1 MKLETVRTIS
11 GGLMKKSL
19 KKAASLFFIGCVA
32 TVFSFAQTASAEG
45 EAEPA
50 KTDVVKLTLDDAIKY
65 ALDNS
70 RTLKSNDIDL
80 EIKARASKYSW
91 NVFLPTVQATGTMSR
106 ATEYSPS
113 NYALYNNVLS
123 PILKLPQASTDFADE
138 EAHWSVI
145 GGVSVGLNL
154 SLAYIQQIRAAKA
167 DYELGKISW
176 EQSNNETIV
185 NIKKLFYGLLVQQE
199 NLKIQETTL
208 ENARQRYNQASTNFR
223 NGAIPRIQMLQAQ
236 VNYEN
241 TKPDV
246 EDAERAVAQQLD
258 TFAFLIGLPV
268 GTNLELEGSI
278 EPVYIEANA
287 DDLLAKYKDESLDIR
302 TMKKTIEKMKMQL
315 SALNLSSYTP
325 ALSLN
330 YAWQP
335 AYLGDAFSFMGDIGK
350 DDMWYDSGAFSVT
363 LAWNLTNMLPFSS
376 NRQSAADLRANIAKL
391 ELTMETLEEN
401 QKIQVR
407 TAVDT
412 LNAAKEQIDSM
423 GRTVEVAQEAY
434 DMSARSY
441 RNGTM
446 ELLDLRDAESSL
458 NQAKLG
464 LLSKKMSYI
473 TALMDLET
481 TLHTTLTK

>member
-1 MKLETVRTIS
+1 
-11 GGLMKKSL
+11 MKKSMKRAITL
-19 KKAASLFFIGCVA
+19 LFIGCVA
-32 TVFSFAQTASAEG
+32 TVFTFAQDAKSETAKNTG
-45 EAEPA
+45 EAAAEVR
-50 KTDVVKLTLDDAIKY
+50 TLTLDDAVKY
-65 ALDNS
+65 ALENS

-80 EIKARASKYSW
+80 EIKARVSKYSW
-91 NVFLPTVQATGTMSR
+91 NVFLPTVQATGTLSR

-113 NYALYNNVLS
+113 TAAMSQLGVTLQQLATGGAYTGTA
-123 PILKLPQASTDFADE
+123 KTDFDNE
-138 EAHWSVI
+138 EDHWSVI

-176 EQSNNETIV
+176 EQSNTETVV

-199 NLKIQETTL
+199 NLKIQKTTL

-241 TKPDV
+241 TKPNV

-335 AYLGDAFSFMGDIGK
+335 VYLGDAFSFAGDIGK

-363 LAWNLTNMLPFSS
+363 LAWNLTNMLPFSA
-376 NRQSAADLRANIAKL
+376 NRQSAADLKANIAKL

-473 TALMDLET
+473 SALLDLET

>member
-1 MKLETVRTIS
+1 
-11 GGLMKKSL
+11 MKKIATL
-19 KKAASLFFIGCVA
+19 ILIGCAAVSF
-32 TVFSFAQTASAEG
+32 TFAQADSSKSAET
-45 EAEPA
+45 AEKDA
-50 KTDVVKLTLDDAIKY
+50 VKLNLDEAVKY
-65 ALDNS
+65 ALENS

-113 NYALYNNVLS
+113 SAATSQLMAS
-123 PILKLPQASTDFADE
+123 ILKTTPKTDFENE
-138 EAHWSVI
+138 EDHWSVV
-145 GGVSVGLNL
+145 GGVSASLNL

-167 DYELGKISW
+167 NYEVGKISW
-176 EQSNNETIV
+176 EQSNNETVV
-185 NIKKLFYGLLVQQE
+185 NIKKLFYGLLLQQE
-199 NLKIQETTL
+199 NLKIQKTTL
-208 ENARQRYNQASTNFR
+208 ENARQRYNQAATNFR
-223 NGAIPRIQMLQAQ
+223 SGSIPKIQMLQAQ

-241 TKPDV
+241 TKPEV
-246 EDAERAVAQQLD
+246 EDAERSFGQQLD

-268 GTNLELEGSI
+268 GTNIELEGSI
-278 EPVYIEANA
+278 EPIYIEVNA

-302 TMKKTIEKMKMQL
+302 SLQGNIDALKMQL
-315 SALNLSSYTP
+315 SALNLASYTP
-325 ALSLN
+325 ALALN
-330 YAWQP
+330 YSWQP
-335 AYLGDAFSFMGDIGK
+335 VYIGGGAFGFAGDIGK
-350 DDMWYDSGAFSVT
+350 DDKWYDSGSFSAT
-363 LAWNLTNMLPFSS
+363 LAWNLTNMLPWSS
-376 NRQSAADLRANIAKL
+376 QRQTAADLKANIAKL
-391 ELTMETLEEN
+391 ELTMETLQEN

-412 LNAAKEQIDSM
+412 LNQAKEQIDSM

-434 DMSARSY
+434 DMSARQY
-441 RNGTM
+441 RNGTV

-473 TALMDLET
+473 SALMDLET

>member
-50 KTDVVKLTLDDAIKY
+50 KTDVVKLTLDDAVKY

-199 NLKIQETTL
+199 NLKIQKTTL

>member
-1 MKLETVRTIS
+1 
-11 GGLMKKSL
+11 MKKI
-19 KKAASLFFIGCVA
+19 ASLILIGFA
-32 TVFSFAQTASAEG
+32 AAALFAQNAGSESEGKKENAE
-45 EAEPA
+45 
-50 KTDVVKLTLDDAIKY
+50 VVKLTLDDAVKY
-65 ALDNS
+65 ALENS

-80 EIKARASKYSW
+80 EIKARASRYSW

-113 NYALYNNVLS
+113 NAGTAAAINGAIAMNHGAES
-123 PILKLPQASTDFADE
+123 KLLPVTTDYDDE
-138 EAHWSVI
+138 ESRWSVV

-167 DYELGKISW
+167 SYEAGKISF
-176 EQSNNETIV
+176 EQTNNETIV
-185 NIKKLFYGLLVQQE
+185 NIKKLFFGILIQQE
-199 NLKIQETTL
+199 NLKIQQATL
-208 ENARQRYNQASTNFR
+208 ENARQRYNQANTNFR

-246 EDAERAVAQQLD
+246 EDAERSFDQQLD
-258 TFAFLIGLPV
+258 TFAFMLGMPV
-268 GTNLELEGSI
+268 GTKLQLEGSI
-278 EPVYIEANA
+278 EPTYIEADA
-287 DDLLAKYKDESLDIR
+287 DDLLAKYGDGSLDILS
-302 TMKKTIEKMKMQL
+302 MKKNIEIMKMQL

-330 YAWQP
+330 YSWQP
-335 AYLGDAFSFMGDIGK
+335 VYMDKAFGFPGDIGK
-350 DDMWYDSGAFSVT
+350 DDKWYDSGSFSAT

-376 NRQSAADLRANIAKL
+376 NRQQAADLRANIAKL
-391 ELTMETLEEN
+391 EITMETLKEN
-401 QKIQVR
+401 QKMQVKK
-407 TAVDT
+407 AVDT
-412 LNAAKEQIDSM
+412 LNAAKQQIDSM
-423 GRTVEVAQEAY
+423 GRTVQVAQEAY

-446 ELLDLRDAESSL
+446 ELLDLRDSESQL

-473 TALMDLET
+473 SALMDLET

>member
-1 MKLETVRTIS
+1 
-11 GGLMKKSL
+11 MKKSL

-70 RTLKSNDIDL
+70 RSLKSNDIDL

-123 PILKLPQASTDFADE
+123 PILNLPQASTDFADE

-199 NLKIQETTL
+199 NLKIQKTTL

>member
-70 RTLKSNDIDL
+70 RSLKSNDIDL

-123 PILKLPQASTDFADE
+123 PILNLPQASTDFADE

-199 NLKIQETTL
+199 NLKIQKTTL

>member
-1 MKLETVRTIS
+1 
-11 GGLMKKSL
+11 MKKSA
-19 KKAASLFFIGCVA
+19 KKLVSLILIGFAATL
-32 TVFSFAQTASAEG
+32 SFAQNSEQKPEEAKSETANEV
-45 EAEPA
+45 
-50 KTDVVKLTLDDAIKY
+50 KKLTLDDAVNY
-65 ALDNS
+65 ALKNS

-91 NVFLPTVQATGTMSR
+91 NVFLPSVTATGTMQR
-106 ATEYSPS
+106 ANEYSPATAAQS
-113 NYALYNNVLS
+113 QLFN
-123 PILKLPQASTDFADE
+123 KLTQGAYPVKTDYDKEEDRWST
-138 EAHWSVI
+138 I
-145 GGVSVGLNL
+145 GGVSASLNL

-167 DYELGKISW
+167 SYEAGKITW

-185 NIKKLFYGLLVQQE
+185 NIKKLFYGILVQQE
-199 NLKIQETTL
+199 NLKIQKNTL
-208 ENARQRYNQASTNFR
+208 ENARQRYNQANTNFR

-246 EDAERAVAQQLD
+246 EDAERSFDQQLD
-258 TFAFLIGLPV
+258 TFAFLLGMPV
-268 GTNLELEGSI
+268 GTKLELEGTV
-278 EPVYIEANA
+278 EPTYIEANA
-287 DDLLAKYKDESLDIR
+287 DELLAKYGNESLDIKS
-302 TMKKTIEKMKMQL
+302 MQKNIDVMKMQL
-315 SALNLSSYTP
+315 SALNLSSFTP
-325 ALSLN
+325 ALSLS

-335 AYLGDAFSFMGDIGK
+335 VYIGDEGAWHFYKDLGK
-350 DDMWYDSGAFSVT
+350 DEKWYDSGSFSAT
-363 LAWNLTNMLPFSS
+363 LAWNITNMLPFSA
-376 NRQSAADLRANIAKL
+376 NRQQAADLKANIAKL
-391 ELTMETLEEN
+391 EITMDTLKEN
-401 QKIQVR
+401 QKMEVKK
-407 TAVDT
+407 AVDT

-473 TALMDLET
+473 SALLDLET

>member
-1 MKLETVRTIS
+1 
-11 GGLMKKSL
+11 MKKIATL
-19 KKAASLFFIGCVA
+19 ILIGCAAVSF
-32 TVFSFAQTASAEG
+32 TFAQADSSKSAET
-45 EAEPA
+45 AEKDA
-50 KTDVVKLTLDDAIKY
+50 VKLNLDEAVKY
-65 ALDNS
+65 ALENS

-113 NYALYNNVLS
+113 SAATSQLMAS
-123 PILKLPQASTDFADE
+123 ILKTTPKTDFENE
-138 EAHWSVI
+138 EDHWSVV
-145 GGVSVGLNL
+145 GGVSASLNL

-167 DYELGKISW
+167 NYEVGKISW
-176 EQSNNETIV
+176 EQSNNETVV
-185 NIKKLFYGLLVQQE
+185 NIKKLFYGLLLQQE
-199 NLKIQETTL
+199 NLKIQKTTL
-208 ENARQRYNQASTNFR
+208 ENARQRYNQAATNFR
-223 NGAIPRIQMLQAQ
+223 SGSIPKIQMLQAQ

-241 TKPDV
+241 TKPEV
-246 EDAERAVAQQLD
+246 EDAERSFGQQLD

-268 GTNLELEGSI
+268 GTNIELEGSI
-278 EPVYIEANA
+278 EPIYIEVNA

-302 TMKKTIEKMKMQL
+302 SLQGNIDALKMQL
-315 SALNLSSYTP
+315 SALNLASYTP
-325 ALSLN
+325 ALALN
-330 YAWQP
+330 YSWQP
-335 AYLGDAFSFMGDIGK
+335 VYIGGGAFGFAGDIGK
-350 DDMWYDSGAFSVT
+350 DDKWYDSGSFSAT
-363 LAWNLTNMLPFSS
+363 LAWNLTNMLPWSS
-376 NRQSAADLRANIAKL
+376 QRQTAADLKANIAKL
-391 ELTMETLEEN
+391 ELTMETLQEN

-412 LNAAKEQIDSM
+412 LNQAKEQIDSM

-473 TALMDLET
+473 SALLDLET

>member
-1 MKLETVRTIS
+1 
-11 GGLMKKSL
+11 MKKLSGL
-19 KKAASLFFIGCVA
+19 VLIGFA
-32 TVFSFAQTASAEG
+32 TCAMAFAQTAESEKKDEAKAEV
-45 EAEPA
+45 
-50 KTDVVKLTLDDAIKY
+50 TKLTLDDAVKY
-65 ALDNS
+65 ALENS

-106 ATEYSPS
+106 KNEYSPS
-113 NYALYNNVLS
+113 TSAILANALS
-123 PILKLPQASTDFADE
+123 GGKTPIPSDFDSE
-138 EAHWSVI
+138 EERWSVI
-145 GGVSVGLNL
+145 GGVSIGLNL
-154 SLAYIQQIRAAKA
+154 SLAYIQQIRASKA
-167 DYELGKISW
+167 AYEVGQISW
-176 EQSNNETIV
+176 EQSQNETV
-185 NIKKLFYGLLVQQE
+185 VSIKKLFYGILVQQE
-199 NLKIQETTL
+199 NLKIQKTTL
-208 ENARQRYNQASTNFR
+208 ENARQRYNQAATNFR

-236 VNYEN
+236 VSYEN

-246 EDAERAVAQQLD
+246 EDAERSFSQQLD
-258 TFAFLIGLPV
+258 TFAFLLGMPV

-278 EPVYIEANA
+278 EPIYIEANA
-287 DDLLAKYKDESLDIR
+287 DELLEKYGAASLDLIS
-302 TMKKTIEKMKMQL
+302 MQKNIDMMKMQL
-315 SALNLSSYTP
+315 SALNLASYTP

-335 AYLGDAFSFMGDIGK
+335 VYTDSAFGFLGDIGK
-350 DDMWYDSGAFSVT
+350 DEKWFDNGTFSAT
-363 LAWNLTNMLPFSS
+363 LAWNLTNMLPFSA
-376 NRQSAADLRANIAKL
+376 NRQQAADLKANIAKL
-391 ELTMETLEEN
+391 EITMETLKEN
-401 QKIQVR
+401 QKMQVKK
-407 TAVDT
+407 AVDT

-423 GRTVEVAQEAY
+423 GRTVTVAQEAY

-473 TALMDLET
+473 SALMDLET

>member
-1 MKLETVRTIS
+1 
-11 GGLMKKSL
+11 MKKITGL
-19 KKAASLFFIGCVA
+19 ILAGFVA
-32 TVFSFAQTASAEG
+32 VSFTFSQNTGTENKNA
-45 EAEPA
+45 AEP
-50 KTDVVKLTLDDAIKY
+50 DVVKLSIDEAVEY
-65 ALDNS
+65 ALKNS

-80 EIKARASKYSW
+80 ELKARASKYSW
-91 NVFLPTVQATGTMSR
+91 NVFLPTVQASGTMSR

-113 NYALYNNVLS
+113 NYATSKAFGGIFSASSDPVLQAAGAKLLNS
-123 PILKLPQASTDFADE
+123 PTDYQNE
-138 EAHWSVI
+138 EDRWSVI

-167 DYELGKISW
+167 NYEVGKISW

-185 NIKKLFYGLLVQQE
+185 NIKKLFYGLLIQQE
-199 NLKIQETTL
+199 NLKIQKTTL
-208 ENARQRYNQASTNFR
+208 ENARQRYNQANTNFS
-223 NGAIPRIQMLQAQ
+223 NGSIPKIQLLQAQ

-241 TKPDV
+241 SKPNV
-246 EDAERAVAQQLD
+246 EDAERSFRQQID

-268 GTNLELEGSI
+268 GTNIELEGSI
-278 EPVYIEANA
+278 EPVFIEANA
-287 DDLLAKYKDESLDIR
+287 DELLEKYKNASLDIQSLQ
-302 TMKKTIEKMKMQL
+302 MNIKALKMQL

-330 YAWQP
+330 YSWQP
-335 AYLGDAFSFMGDIGK
+335 VYMGKAFSFTDDIGN
-350 DDMWYDSGAFSVT
+350 DDKWYDSGSFSAT

-376 NRQSAADLRANIAKL
+376 NRQKAADLKANIAKL
-391 ELTMETLEEN
+391 ELTMETLQEN

-412 LNAAKEQIDSM
+412 LNQAKEQIDSM
-423 GRTVEVAQEAY
+423 KRTLEVAQENY
-434 DMSARSY
+434 DMSARQY

-446 ELLDLRDAESSL
+446 ELLDLRDAENSL
-458 NQAKLG
+458 NQTKLG

-473 TALMDLET
+473 SALMDLET

>member
-1 MKLETVRTIS
+1 
-11 GGLMKKSL
+11 MKKIATL
-19 KKAASLFFIGCVA
+19 ILIGCAAVSF
-32 TVFSFAQTASAEG
+32 TFAQADSSKSAET
-45 EAEPA
+45 AEKDA
-50 KTDVVKLTLDDAIKY
+50 VKLNLDEAVKY
-65 ALDNS
+65 ALENS

-113 NYALYNNVLS
+113 SAATSQLMAS
-123 PILKLPQASTDFADE
+123 ILKTTPKTDFENE
-138 EAHWSVI
+138 EDHWSVV
-145 GGVSVGLNL
+145 GGVSASLNL

-167 DYELGKISW
+167 NYEVGKISW
-176 EQSNNETIV
+176 EQSNNETVV
-185 NIKKLFYGLLVQQE
+185 NIKKLFYGLLLQQE
-199 NLKIQETTL
+199 NLKIQKITL
-208 ENARQRYNQASTNFR
+208 ENARQRYNQAATNFR
-223 NGAIPRIQMLQAQ
+223 SGSIPKIQMLQAQ

-241 TKPDV
+241 TKPEV
-246 EDAERAVAQQLD
+246 EDAERSFGQQLD

-268 GTNLELEGSI
+268 GTNIELEGSI
-278 EPVYIEANA
+278 EPIYIEVNA

-302 TMKKTIEKMKMQL
+302 SLQGNIDALKMQL
-315 SALNLSSYTP
+315 SALNLASYTP
-325 ALSLN
+325 ALALN
-330 YAWQP
+330 YSWQP
-335 AYLGDAFSFMGDIGK
+335 VYIGGGAFGFAGDIGK
-350 DDMWYDSGAFSVT
+350 DDKWYDSGSFSAT
-363 LAWNLTNMLPFSS
+363 LAWNLTNMLPWSS
-376 NRQSAADLRANIAKL
+376 QRQTAADLKANIAKL
-391 ELTMETLEEN
+391 ELTMETLQEN

-412 LNAAKEQIDSM
+412 LNQAKEQIDSM

-434 DMSARSY
+434 DMSARQY
-441 RNGTM
+441 RNGTV

-473 TALMDLET
+473 SALMDLET

>member
-1 MKLETVRTIS
+1 
-11 GGLMKKSL
+11 
-19 KKAASLFFIGCVA
+19 
-32 TVFSFAQTASAEG
+32 
-45 EAEPA
+45 
-50 KTDVVKLTLDDAIKY
+50 
-65 ALDNS
+65 
-70 RTLKSNDIDL
+70 
-80 EIKARASKYSW
+80 
-91 NVFLPTVQATGTMSR
+91 
-106 ATEYSPS
+106 
-113 NYALYNNVLS
+113 
-123 PILKLPQASTDFADE
+123 
-138 EAHWSVI
+138 
-145 GGVSVGLNL
+145 
-154 SLAYIQQIRAAKA
+154 
-167 DYELGKISW
+167 
-176 EQSNNETIV
+176 
-185 NIKKLFYGLLVQQE
+185 
-199 NLKIQETTL
+199 
-208 ENARQRYNQASTNFR
+208 
-223 NGAIPRIQMLQAQ
+223 MLQAQ

>member
-1 MKLETVRTIS
+1 
-11 GGLMKKSL
+11 MKKLSGL
-19 KKAASLFFIGCVA
+19 VLIGFVSCALV
-32 TVFSFAQTASAEG
+32 FAQAADSKAEKS
-45 EAEPA
+45 EAANEV
-50 KTDVVKLTLDDAIKY
+50 TKLTLDDAVKY
-65 ALDNS
+65 ALQNS

-91 NVFLPTVQATGTMSR
+91 NVFLPTVQATGTMQRSN
-106 ATEYSPS
+106 ES
-113 NYALYNNVLS
+113 NYGSIVSSIGQGAAWQSGNMAAYKMGESIAQSLGYEDNE
-123 PILKLPQASTDFADE
+123 K
-138 EAHWSVI
+138 AHWTTV

-167 DYELGKISW
+167 SYEAGKITW

-185 NIKKLFYGLLVQQE
+185 NIKKLFYGILVQQE
-199 NLKIQETTL
+199 NLKIQKTTL
-208 ENARQRYNQASTNFR
+208 ENARQRYNQAATNFR

-246 EDAERAVAQQLD
+246 EDAERSFNQQLD
-258 TFAFLIGLPV
+258 TFAFLLGMPV
-268 GTNLELEGSI
+268 GTNLELEGSV
-278 EPVYIEANA
+278 EPTYIEANA
-287 DDLLAKYKDESLDIR
+287 DELLEKYGANSLDILS
-302 TMKKTIEKMKMQL
+302 MQKNIDMMKMQL

-330 YAWQP
+330 YSWQP
-335 AYLGDAFSFMGDIGK
+335 VYTGVDAFKFYKDIG
-350 DDMWYDSGAFSVT
+350 DGAYWTDKGSFSAT
-363 LAWNLTNMLPFSS
+363 LAWNITNMLPFSA
-376 NRQSAADLRANIAKL
+376 NRQQAADLKANIAKL
-391 ELTMETLEEN
+391 EITMETLKEN
-401 QKIQVR
+401 QKMEVKK
-407 TAVDT
+407 AVDT

-423 GRTVEVAQEAY
+423 GRTVTVAQEAY

-473 TALMDLET
+473 SALMDLET

>member
-1 MKLETVRTIS
+1 
-11 GGLMKKSL
+11 MKKSL

-123 PILKLPQASTDFADE
+123 PILNLPQASTDFADE
-138 EAHWSVI
+138 EAHWSVV